1 VYRIS
6 PAGVVTIAVSGLQ
19 RPAGLALDLTGRVL
33 IAEEGGGRILR
44 LEATGTLTVLATGL
58 RSPRWLAV
66 NLDGSLYISHHGA
79 PPDGLDPTEGREIL
93 RLVPGKSPTVVAT
106 GLSRLEG
113 LARVD
118 GGLIVSTMGFQSAP
132 SSTGKLVRFPVLSGG
147 VLGTPAVFL
156 DTGLQQPVGLM
167 QPGQFALV
175 TGLYTGFREASG
187 PVDPASRTIGKVRLE
202 ATLTSFADHLGDPR
216 GLSLGPDGSLYLAD
230 GAAGRLLRFRA
241 PAPPLL
247 DPLPA
252 FTNQTTIPVT
262 GTADPHLRIDMVA
275 LVNGT
280 VKTVVT
286 GTADATGGFALSV
299 PLTANATNTLAV
311 FATPSA
317 GNGLNSVPTIVS
329 LAHTSASPAI
339 ALLQPAPGAFVR
351 QSITLQAQATDST
364 GVASIT
370 FVLDGRTLATVLTS
384 ASTTSFTAT
393 TTLTTTTV
401 ADGIHLLTAVAK
413 NRAGTAA
420 SVSQSLI
427 VDNTPPDTQ
436 ITSGP
441 TGEINDSTA
450 TFTFTGVDNLT
461 PPNDL
466 QFAWR
471 LDGGAFTAFSSSITA
486 TLTGLT
492 DGAHTFEVKARDL
505 AGNEDPTAA
514 QRSLTVRGF
523 RVTIT
528 EPANGATVSAG
539 LLLVRGTV
547 EASGVEV
554 GVSVNGVTAAVQ
566 GTTFLA
572 QVPVTTETQSLTASA
587 ATATGASTSHT
598 IAISVASTA
607 APNPALLAN
616 PSSGVAPLTV
626 GFSLVNGP
634 ASVRVDLDANGDGLV
649 DVSGPS
655 LEARTF
661 VLTQP
666 GLYLATATA
675 FDSQGNRASAVAI
688 IQVFDRALLDASLKV
703 KWAALK
709 SALRAG
715 DVNDAVEAVALSA
728 RGDYRELLAALG
740 PQLSQIDSIL
750 TDISAVTFDEERAE
764 YQMIRIDSGVRL
776 SYLVVFV
783 RDGDGIW
790 RLKFF

>member
-1 VYRIS
+1 
-6 PAGVVTIAVSGLQ
+6 
-19 RPAGLALDLTGRVL
+19 
-33 IAEEGGGRILR
+33 
-44 LEATGTLTVLATGL
+44 
-58 RSPRWLAV
+58 
-66 NLDGSLYISHHGA
+66 
-79 PPDGLDPTEGREIL
+79 
-93 RLVPGKSPTVVAT
+93 
-106 GLSRLEG
+106 
-113 LARVD
+113 
-118 GGLIVSTMGFQSAP
+118 
-132 SSTGKLVRFPVLSGG
+132 
-147 VLGTPAVFL
+147 
-156 DTGLQQPVGLM
+156 
-167 QPGQFALV
+167 
-175 TGLYTGFREASG
+175 
-187 PVDPASRTIGKVRLE
+187 
-202 ATLTSFADHLGDPR
+202 
-216 GLSLGPDGSLYLAD
+216 
-230 GAAGRLLRFRA
+230 
-241 PAPPLL
+241 
-247 DPLPA
+247 
-252 FTNQTTIPVT
+252 
-262 GTADPHLRIDMVA
+262 
-275 LVNGT
+275 
-280 VKTVVT
+280 
-286 GTADATGGFALSV
+286 V

-655 LEARTF
+655 LEAQTF